1 MVPDPP
7 TYTERSTKPPSRQA
21 FPSHRR
27 SGKLIGMGEVLPI
40 PTVGDVFRD
49 VRGDDRTMRVSY
61 HQDRGV
67 VVVSL
72 WAGAACRGSFRLAA
86 NDAGRLVAL
95 FSDIVSSAGVTG
107 PNDTEIQAVADTIAA
122 APQRSAPSPDQTGD
136 VSMSALP
143 TLPIP
148 RVA

>member
-1 MVPDPP
+1 
-7 TYTERSTKPPSRQA
+7 
-21 FPSHRR
+21 
-27 SGKLIGMGEVLPI
+27 MGEVLPI

>member
-1 MVPDPP
+1 M
-7 TYTERSTKPPSRQA
+7 
-21 FPSHRR
+21 
-27 SGKLIGMGEVLPI
+27 
-40 PTVGDVFRD
+40 PTVGDVFLD

-86 NDAGRLVAL
+86 DDAGRLVAL
-95 FSDIVSSAGVTG
+95 LSGIVSPAGTSD
-107 PNDTEIQAVADTIAA
+107 DTEILAGSEQIAA
-122 APQRSAPSPDQTGD
+122 TPQQAAPSPEETGD
-136 VSMSALP
+136 VRMSALRV
-143 TLPIP
+143 P

>member
-1 MVPDPP
+1 M
-7 TYTERSTKPPSRQA
+7 A
-21 FPSHRR
+21 
-27 SGKLIGMGEVLPI
+27 EVLPM

-61 HQDRGV
+61 HRDREV

-86 NDAGRLVAL
+86 DDAGRLVAL
-95 FSDIVSSAGVTG
+95 LSDIVSSAGVTET
-107 PNDTEIQAVADTIAA
+107 PDDTGTRTGADTMAT
-122 APQRSAPSPDQTGD
+122 APQRSAPSPEQTGD

-143 TLPIP
+143 VP

>member
-1 MVPDPP
+1 MPE
-7 TYTERSTKPPSRQA
+7 TSRQA
-21 FPSHRR
+21 FPPGRR
-27 SGKLIGMGEVLPI
+27 SGKLIGMGEVLPM
-40 PTVGDVFRD
+40 PTVGDVFLD

-86 NDAGRLVAL
+86 DDAGRLAAFLSGV
-95 FSDIVSSAGVTG
+95 VSPAAATD
-107 PNDTEIQAVADTIAA
+107 DTEIQAGADTIAA
-122 APQRSAPSPDQTGD
+122 TPQRSAPSPEQTGD

-143 TLPIP
+143 TMPVP

>member
-1 MVPDPP
+1 
-7 TYTERSTKPPSRQA
+7 
-21 FPSHRR
+21 
-27 SGKLIGMGEVLPI
+27 MGEVLPM

-72 WAGAACRGSFRLAA
+72 WANAVCRGSFRLAA
-86 NDAGRLVAL
+86 DDAGRLAAILSGVVPPADATGTL
-95 FSDIVSSAGVTG
+95 DATGTQAGTG
-107 PNDTEIQAVADTIAA
+107 RDAA
-122 APQRSAPSPDQTGD
+122 ASPQAAPSPDQTGD
-136 VSMSALP
+136 VSMGALP
-143 TLPIP
+143 TVPVP